1 MKKPGLSWMVLIFA
15 NMAMWGMLG
24 FQGRI
29 GAAPQ
34 DVRMPF
40 DNAVQQRNEMIRE
53 LQEIKGLLK
62 EQNALLRASIQRS
75 HANDRT
81 TRP

>member
-1 MKKPGLSWMVLIFA
+1 MKLQGFGWIMLIFA
-15 NMAMWGMLG
+15 NVLAWGMLG

-29 GAAPQ
+29 GAAPP

-40 DNAVQQRNEMIRE
+40 DNAVQQRSEIIRE

-62 EQNALLRASIQRS
+62 EQTALLRAGLNRS
-75 HANDRT
+75 NALERT
-81 TRP
+81 PRP